1 MRLRTV
7 FLRGM
12 LLLGILALCT
22 VQASANS
29 DIGLKGIG
37 VKVGFL
43 VPEDP
48 WDNTF
53 TIGAV
58 ADLGTFIP
66 QLHWDASL
74 QYWNA
79 GYNVGVY
86 GAKYDWSQSDI
97 ALKST
102 VRYFFPVKSN
112 IEPYA
117 GGGIGIHFY
126 SWKWDYPG
134 YSYGGDLYP
143 GASFSDSDTKFGLH
157 FVGGAQ
163 FSLAPNWKLQAEAEY
178 AIADIDQFMLG
189 ANIIYILG
197 K

>member
-1 MRLRTV
+1 MSLRTV
-7 FLRGM
+7 LLGGV
-12 LLLGILALCT
+12 LLLGILAFCT

-37 VKVGFL
+37 VKVGLL

-48 WDNTF
+48 LDNTF

-66 QLHWDASL
+66 QLHWDVSL
-74 QYWNA
+74 QYWSA
-79 GYNVGVY
+79 GYNQGIF
-86 GAKYDWSQSDI
+86 GANYDWSWSDI

-112 IEPYA
+112 LEPYL
-117 GGGIGIHFY
+117 GGGIGMHFY

-134 YSYGGDLYP
+134 YSYGGYVHP
-143 GASFSDSDTKFGLH
+143 GASLSDTETKFDLH